1 MSATV
6 GGVPTNGLPGAS
18 GGRAGSKTTY
28 NRSVCCNDW
37 RHSMSSRTSIF
48 TKPVVYTCVAA
59 FVAATAL
66 GARAAGAPDVAHGT
80 FKSQAITLEVRSA
93 IAFRGKSR
101 LGADHVLIVAVTNAK
116 VHGDALAD
124 YYDRK
129 RAVEKR
135 IKDDDTGVVYF
146 EFRPNGAYRGL
157 SYYFV
162 PGNGCGFCT
171 SEVASTVRLAG
182 GKLSGTLKGTE
193 KDRPFEVV
201 LNVAVMSDDHG
212 TALPADGG
220 APGAAYLAYHAA
232 LVKRDR
238 AALKPLLSLDRQ
250 QSWADAEKKGNVGKF
265 VEYLAAEHPD
275 KSVRI
280 TRGYARGNTAVL
292 LVSGESIAG
301 KLVGEAL
308 LMKERDAWR
317 VDDEL
322 MDLAVR

>member
-1 MSATV
+1 MTQ
-6 GGVPTNGLPGAS
+6 PYDMWIF
-18 GGRAGSKTTY
+18 RA
-28 NRSVCCNDW
+28 
-37 RHSMSSRTSIF
+37 IF
-48 TKPVVYTCVAA
+48 MKPVIYICFAA
-59 FVAATAL
+59 FVAGTAPE
-66 GARAAGAPDVAHGT
+66 APAAEPPDIAHGT
-80 FKSQAITLEVRSA
+80 FKSQAITVEVRSA
-93 IAFRGKSR
+93 IAFKGKSY
-101 LGADHVLIVAVTNAK
+101 LGSDEVLIVAVTNAK

-146 EFRPNGAYRGL
+146 EFRPDGSYRGL
-157 SYYFV
+157 SYYFAS
-162 PGNGCGFCT
+162 GNGCGFCT
-171 SEVASTVRLAG
+171 SEVASTVRLSG

-212 TALPADGG
+212 TALPSDGG

-250 QSWADAEKKGNVGKF
+250 QTWEDAEKKGNVGKF
-265 VEYLAAEHPD
+265 VDYLAGEHPE

-280 TRGYARGNTAVL
+280 VRGFVKGNTAVL
-292 LVSGESIAG
+292 LVSGDSVAG
-301 KLVGEAL
+301 SLAGEAL
-308 LMKERDAWR
+308 LMKEKNAWH

>member
-1 MSATV
+1 
-6 GGVPTNGLPGAS
+6 
-18 GGRAGSKTTY
+18 
-28 NRSVCCNDW
+28 
-37 RHSMSSRTSIF
+37 MSSRTSIF
-48 TKPVVYTCVAA
+48 TAPVVHTCVGA

-66 GARAAGAPDVAHGT
+66 GAWGAGAPDVAHGT

-93 IAFRGKSR
+93 IAFKGKSY
-101 LGADHVLIVAVTNAK
+101 LGSDHVLIVAVTNAK

-146 EFRPNGAYRGL
+146 EFRPDGSYRGL
-157 SYYFV
+157 SYYFAS
-162 PGNGCGFCT
+162 GNGCGFCT
-171 SEVASTVRLAG
+171 SEVSSTVRLGG
-182 GKLSGTLKGTE
+182 GKLSGTLTGTE

-201 LNVAVMSDDHG
+201 LNVPVMSDDHG
-212 TALPADGG
+212 SALPADGG

-250 QSWADAEKKGNVGKF
+250 QTWADAEKKGNVGKF
-265 VEYLAAEHPD
+265 VDYLAAEHPD
-275 KSVRI
+275 KSVHI
-280 TRGYARGNTAVL
+280 VRGFVKGNTAVL
-292 LVSGESIAG
+292 LVSGDS
-301 KLVGEAL
+301 LVGGLAGEAL

>member
-1 MSATV
+1 
-6 GGVPTNGLPGAS
+6 
-18 GGRAGSKTTY
+18 
-28 NRSVCCNDW
+28 
-37 RHSMSSRTSIF
+37 MSSRTSIF
-48 TKPVVYTCVAA
+48 MRLVVYTCVAA
-59 FVAATAL
+59 FAAGSAL
-66 GARAAGAPDVAHGT
+66 DSPAAGAPDIAHGT
-80 FKSQAITLEVRSA
+80 FQSQAITLEVRSA
-93 IAFRGKSR
+93 IAFKGKSY
-101 LGADHVLIVAVTNAK
+101 LGSDPALIVAVTNAK

-135 IKDDDTGVVYF
+135 IKDADTGVVYF
-146 EFRPNGAYRGL
+146 EFRPDGSYRGL

-171 SEVASTVRLAG
+171 SEVASTVRLTG
-182 GKLSGTLKGTE
+182 GRLSGTLRGTE

-201 LNVAVMSDDHG
+201 LDVPVMSDDHG
-212 TALPADGG
+212 TALPSDGG

-232 LVKRDR
+232 LLKRDR

-250 QSWADAEKKGNVGKF
+250 QTWADAEKKGNVGKF
-265 VEYLAAEHPD
+265 VDYLADEHPD

-280 TRGYARGNTAVL
+280 VRGFVRGNTAVL
-292 LVSGESIAG
+292 LVSGDSVAG

-308 LMKERDAWR
+308 LMKEKDAWH

-322 MDLAVR
+322 MDLAAR